1 MENKIKQYTD
11 EKSVVLAT
19 KVRRSSA
26 ELFDRLCRIKGL
38 NKYTVLQMFVDVWNR
53 YADDVHNLSQDMEIL
68 MSLFEHAKGWNTA
81 FNLADPVTEREIA
94 EAIYIIHSADRDK
107 RGGRAVLVN
116 RPFFGQWTSTYN
128 VQTIM
133 ERAIEVLMPELY
145 RRLRALAVDMECNSI
160 LELLLKLVD
169 EHSNDADAAIM
180 RKEFEDA
187 RHDYG
192 KAVEYGQRTKKV
204 RHTDPDLF
212 EQEEAKR
219 KERKAQEASKWLNEN
234 TDFRP
239 HGYEW

>member
-38 NKYTVLQMFVDVWNR
+38 NKYTVLRMFVEVWNM
-53 YADDVHNLSQDMEIL
+53 YADDVHNLSRDMEIL
-68 MSLFEHAKGWNTA
+68 MSMFEHAKGWNTS
-81 FNLADPVTEREIA
+81 FCLADPITEREIA
-94 EAIYIIHSADRDK
+94 EAIYIIHAADRDK

-116 RPFFGQWTSTYN
+116 RPFFGEWTSTQN

-133 ERAIEVLMPELY
+133 ERVFEVLMPELY
-145 RRLRALAVDMECNSI
+145 RRLRALAVDMECSSI
-160 LELLLKLVD
+160 LELLFKLAD
-169 EHSNDADAAIM
+169 EHCNDADAAMM
-180 RKEFEDA
+180 RKEFEDV
-187 RHDYG
+187 RHEYG

-212 EQEEAKR
+212 EQEVAKR